1 MANKN
6 VIKSLN
12 QLFEENHGKTVL
24 MGGRKYRVQYQGISA
39 IFPYPHYEE
48 HLSLVPVNTNAKWY
62 REMRNRLGDDW
73 VVDAKH
79 LDDKDFA
86 EVYRQLAWKEKP
98 RGRKPGT
105 SARKKV
111 PGRKR

>member
-1 MANKN
+1 MEF
-6 VIKSLN
+6 KSLE

-39 IFPYPHYEE
+39 IYPYPHYEE

-86 EVYRQLAWKEKP
+86 EVYQQLAWKQP
-98 RGRKPGT
+98 STRGRTTTT
-105 SARKKV
+105 SRKKTSPV
-111 PGRKR
+111 RRR